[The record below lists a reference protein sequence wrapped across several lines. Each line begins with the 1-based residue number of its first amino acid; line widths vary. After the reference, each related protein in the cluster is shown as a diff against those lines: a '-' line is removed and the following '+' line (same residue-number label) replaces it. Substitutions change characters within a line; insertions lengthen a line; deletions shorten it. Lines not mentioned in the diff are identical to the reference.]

1 MAKRG
6 RPPVD
11 DPRGKKYLV
20 RVNKKELG
28 LLDNVRKMTGMNSAA
43 DVFRT
48 ALERMYRE
56 EAEKERRR
64 KNG

>member
-11 DPRGKKYLV
+11 DPRGKKFLV

-43 DVFRT
+43 DIFRT
-48 ALERMYRE
+48 ALERMYEDLNDKE
-56 EAEKERRR
+56 E
-64 KNG
+64 